1 MKILIG
7 IVILSL
13 AAIDLHQY
21 GTHQEVDAQI
31 DIDALP
37 AQVWDVL
44 TDFPAYTIWNPY
56 IYPVKLNG
64 NLEPGATLEVTLH
77 FGGKVI
83 TYQPTITVVQ
93 PNEELGLKGRAY
105 ITGIFDRQLQ
115 FKLEPLGTDRTHF
128 TSHEVFTGLL
138 IPVYRGLVGDAEHGL
153 TEMIEALKDRVELL
167 HPAGQSVVRYRPG
180 MAGGRGA
187 RLALH

>member
-7 IVILSL
+7 ILILFL
-13 AAIDLHQY
+13 AAPIDLHQF

-31 DIDALP
+31 DIDAVP
-37 AQVWDVL
+37 PQVWDVL
-44 TDFPAYTIWNPY
+44 TDFATYTIWNPY
-56 IYPVKLNG
+56 IYPVKLSG

-83 TYQPTITVVQ
+83 TYQPTITVVR

-105 ITGIFDRQLQ
+105 ITGVFDRQLQ
-115 FKLEPLGTDRTHF
+115 FKLEPLGTDRTHL
-128 TSHEVFTGLL
+128 TSHEVFTGVL
-138 IPVYRGLVGDAEHGL
+138 IPFYRGLVGDAQHGL

-167 HPAGQSVVRYRPG
+167 HPAGTNP
-180 MAGGRGA
+180 
-187 RLALH
+187 

>member
-1 MKILIG
+1 
-7 IVILSL
+7 
-13 AAIDLHQY
+13 
-21 GTHQEVDAQI
+21 VDAQI

-44 TDFPAYTIWNPY
+44 TDFPTYTIWNPY

-64 NLEPGATLEVTLH
+64 NLEPGATLDVTLH

-83 TYQPTITVVQ
+83 NYQPTITVVR

-138 IPVYRGLVGDAEHGL
+138 IPVYRGLVGDAQHGL

-180 MAGGRGA
+180 AVAGKRRA
-187 RLALH
+187 VALPLHL